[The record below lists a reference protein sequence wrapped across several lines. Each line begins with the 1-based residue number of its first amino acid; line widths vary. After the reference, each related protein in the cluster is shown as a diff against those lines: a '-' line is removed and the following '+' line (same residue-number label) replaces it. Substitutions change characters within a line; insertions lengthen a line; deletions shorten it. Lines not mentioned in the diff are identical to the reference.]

1 MTSFWYKYVGLEGG
15 VIVEKVRSLKG
26 SNGLNARSGEYEDL
40 VKAGV
45 IDAAKVTRSA
55 LQNAASIAAL
65 FLTTEAVVADKPE
78 PPSAAPAMPGGDM
91 GGMGGMDF

>member
-1 MTSFWYKYVGLEGG
+1 VA
-15 VIVEKVRSLKG
+15 EKVRNLPVG
-26 SNGLNARSGEYEDL
+26 HGLNAATGEYEDL
-40 VKAGV
+40 LAAGINDPV
-45 IDAAKVTRSA
+45 KVTRSA

-78 PPSAAPAMPGGDM
+78 KHGAPQGGGD